1 MGSNNQMLPILLLVA
16 CCLSS
21 SAASGAGAYFL
32 GYVPGNDKYYIRIFQ
47 LEKMFQILE
56 DIKTEMVYEGTA
68 PNEYT
73 GMISGT
79 VICDEVTEFYEN
91 LVEKRDEEIEKVT
104 DPDFIKLVENYMEDN
119 EIEGYTYDQAID
131 IIEFMYT
138 SCDEDTRVF
147 KKTADF
153 TEKLTKLFD
162 MVTPTTNTFTA
173 QKAFC
178 DDVTIGDVTTKG
190 FTSLRKEIADVTAV
204 SSLGQV
210 WDESTGTLGPSGF
223 SLTDLTSSVDY
234 CKTPI
239 DKTCGEITDE
249 TGCDTNTVCTW
260 SQESTDLATSET
272 TPASCGDALCSD
284 ILTKGDCPTR
294 CDWTADVMSDDGTT
308 VVTPGSCG
316 DPPAC
321 SNFTSSLLCPTR
333 CDWTA
338 DVMSDDGTTVVT
350 PGSCGDIPLAGL

>member
-16 CCLSS
+16 CCCCSS
-21 SAASGAGAYFL
+21 SASGAGAYFL

-56 DIKTEMVYEGTA
+56 DIKNDMVYEGTA
-68 PNEYT
+68 PNKYT
-73 GMISGT
+73 GKINGT
-79 VICDEVTEFYEN
+79 DFCDEVKDFYEN
-91 LVEKRDEEIEKVT
+91 YAEKRDDEVEKVT
-104 DPDFIKLVENYMEDN
+104 DADFTKLVENYMDDN
-119 EIEGYTYDQAID
+119 EIKGYTYRQAMNV
-131 IIEFMYT
+131 IEFLYA
-138 SCDEDTRVF
+138 SCGTDDKRVF

-234 CKTPI
+234 CTNPF
-239 DKTCGEITDE
+239 DKTCAEIGGAGLT
-249 TGCDTNTVCTW
+249 TGADCGDAATCTW
-260 SQESTDLATSET
+260 NQESTDLATSET

-316 DPPAC
+316 D
-321 SNFTSSLLCPTR
+321 
-333 CDWTA
+333 
-338 DVMSDDGTTVVT
+338 
-350 PGSCGDIPLAGL
+350 IPLAGL

>member
-32 GYVPGNDKYYIRIFQ
+32 GYVPGNDKYYTRIFQ

-104 DPDFIKLVENYMEDN
+104 DADFTKLVETYMDDN

-153 TEKLTKLFD
+153 TDKLTKLFD

-178 DDVTIGDVTTKG
+178 DDVTGADDVVTKG
-190 FTSLRKEIADVTAV
+190 FTSLHKEITDVTDV

-239 DKTCGEITDE
+239 DKTCGEITDKAA
-249 TGCDTNTVCTW
+249 CDTDTVCTW
-260 SQESTDLATSET
+260 TEASDATDSTTGTVTT
-272 TPASCGDALCSD
+272 TPASCGDALCSQ
-284 ILTKGDCPTR
+284 IVAEGDCPTSR
-294 CDWTADVMSDDGTT
+294 CEWTADMIDSSTGL
-308 VVTPGSCG
+308 CG
-316 DPPAC
+316 VIPAC
-321 SNFTSSLLCPTR
+321 NTFSSTASIPSATTDCPLTR
-333 CDWTA
+333 CEWDDTA
-338 DVMSDDGTTVVT
+338 AVGLQ
-350 PGSCGDIPLAGL
+350 CGDIPLAGV